1 MWLLSNRNREK
12 WQNHWELR
20 HLLHCFSVRPQSL
33 SSQLLA
39 AHLFPHF
46 AFTGSRLSLFPCT
59 EKTAALQLLSFLILS
74 LQTKVNQ
81 NPSVPTCARDIL
93 IGPPWVRCP
102 SQSHTRQEQNT
113 AHHVFFFDSPATWA
127 KGSMHVTVS
136 DRSHPGNFEHKEG
149 TAGRGLGVSRL
160 QGRKSSCTPDLF
172 WVTYPQLEW
181 PMQSHSVGVSVQW
194 KDSSSCST
202 TMKNWRCWQHNC
214 PRVEPSKPRA
224 CEASPAW
231 KVAPWEGRTWVGKDS
246 QSSLS

>member
-20 HLLHCFSVRPQSL
+20 HLLHCLLVRPQSL

-46 AFTGSRLSLFPCT
+46 AFTGSRLSLFPYT
-59 EKTAALQLLSFLILS
+59 EKTSALQLLSFLTLS

-127 KGSMHVTVS
+127 KGSMHMTVS
-136 DRSHPGNFEHKEG
+136 DRSHLGNFEHKEG
-149 TAGRGLGVSRL
+149 TAGERTGHLS
-160 QGRKSSCTPDLF
+160 
-172 WVTYPQLEW
+172 
-181 PMQSHSVGVSVQW
+181 
-194 KDSSSCST
+194 
-202 TMKNWRCWQHNC
+202 
-214 PRVEPSKPRA
+214 
-224 CEASPAW
+224 
-231 KVAPWEGRTWVGKDS
+231 APG
-246 QSSLS
+246 